1 MANTKMKYPEV
12 MNYIGGKLIPC
23 KNGKYFDKISPV
35 DGSLLSK
42 VHISLSDDLDEA
54 VNVAQKAFIEWS
66 DKTVKDRVQILYRY
80 RNLLEK
86 YHEDHARIIHEE
98 IGKTIEEGRQEVSK
112 SLELLE
118 FACSMPQVA
127 TGSNLYV
134 SAGVECRTEHIPLG
148 VVASITPF
156 NFPHMVPHWTF
167 PNALALGNTMILKPS
182 PAAPISPIRIAELLH
197 DAGLPTGVLNII
209 NGEKELVDA
218 ICDNPGIQA
227 VTFVGSTPVA
237 KAIYTRASANLKR
250 VLTLGS
256 ANNHLIL
263 LPDANLEMAA
273 TNIIASFT
281 GTAGQRCMSACV
293 LVAVGDC
300 NPIIDRIIEI
310 ARGIKVGIDMGAII
324 NAEARDRVKG
334 FIDRAER
341 DSAKIIVDG
350 RNAVVQGKENG
361 TYFGPTIVDF
371 ANPESE
377 IVKKENFGPVLTIVR
392 VKTLEEALEIANSS
406 PYGNGSSI
414 FTQSGKSAQIFV
426 QKIEAGMVGIN
437 VGVPVPREPFGF
449 GGWKDS
455 KFGAGDITGESSIGF
470 WTKAKKITTKWN
482 PEAKVNWMS

>member
-1 MANTKMKYPEV
+1 MANTNMKYPEV
-12 MNYIGGKLIPC
+12 LNYIGGQLIPC
-23 KNGKYFDKISPV
+23 KNGRFIDKISPV

-42 VHISLSDDLDEA
+42 VPISLSDDLNDA
-54 VNVAQKAFIEWS
+54 VTAAQKAFIEWS
-66 DKTVKDRVQILYRY
+66 DKTVKDRVQILYKY

-112 SLELLE
+112 SIELLE

-127 TGSNLYV
+127 TGSSLYV
-134 SAGVECRTEHIPLG
+134 SAGVECRNEHIPLG
-148 VVASITPF
+148 VVASVSPF

-182 PAAPISPIRIAELLH
+182 PEAPLAPLRIAELLLE
-197 DAGLPTGVLNII
+197 AGLPDGVFNII
-209 NGEKELVDA
+209 NGEKEIVDA
-218 ICDNPGIQA
+218 ICDHPGIQA
-227 VTFVGSTPVA
+227 LTFVGSTPVA
-237 KAIYTRASANLKR
+237 KILYTKASANLKR

-263 LPDANLEMAA
+263 LPDANVEMAA
-273 TNIIASFT
+273 SNIIASFT

-300 NPIIDRIIEI
+300 NPIIQRITEI
-310 ARGIKVGIDMGAII
+310 TRGMKVGIDMGAII
-324 NAEARDRVKG
+324 NAEARERIKG

-341 DSAKIIVDG
+341 DGAKIIVDG
-350 RNAVVQGKENG
+350 RNAVAQGKENG

-455 KFGAGDITGESSIGF
+455 KFGAGDITGESSINF
-470 WTKAKKITTKWN
+470 WTKTKKITTKWN